1 MRPTAA
7 AFALLLVVAAFQQA
21 CTKAQSQPASA
32 LAAKVEVA
40 PVAFKSLPQWDD
52 FTGQMEA
59 INSVAIH
66 ARVGGYI
73 DAVAFQE
80 GAQVKKGQVLFQIDP
95 RPFQAEVDRAAAAL
109 ERAKAQGVLAQ
120 ADADRGQRLMD
131 QNAVAQGELERLQ
144 AEAKSAKADVQA
156 AEAALATARLNLSF
170 TKVESPI
177 DGRVSKA
184 VITRGNLISTAD
196 LLTTVVSDGPIYAA
210 FNADEQT
217 YLKYVEAARGHD
229 APVYLG
235 LMTEDGFPHKGRLAF
250 IDNAVDGKS
259 GTILGRAVFDN
270 ADGKFTPGL
279 FARVRL
285 VSSGTATV
293 AVAPEKAL
301 GEDLG
306 KRFVLVLTK
315 DNHVDYR
322 PVTLGPAIGD
332 LRVIREGLKPGEQIV
347 VSGLQKVKPGDP
359 VTPVQ
364 SAKPISTAELSTLTP
379 AS

>member
-1 MRPTAA
+1 
-7 AFALLLVVAAFQQA
+7 
-21 CTKAQSQPASA
+21 
-32 LAAKVEVA
+32 
-40 PVAFKSLPQWDD
+40 
-52 FTGQMEA
+52 MEA

-73 DAVAFQE
+73 DAVAFQQ
-80 GAQVKKGQVLFQIDP
+80 GARVKKGQVLFQIDP
-95 RPFQAEVDRAAAAL
+95 RPFQAEVDRTAAEL
-109 ERAKAQGVLAQ
+109 ERTKAQSVLAQ

-144 AEAKSAKADVQA
+144 AEAKSAKANVQA

-170 TKVESPI
+170 TRVVSPI

-184 VITRGNLISTAD
+184 VITQGNLIGTAD

-235 LMTEDGFPHKGRLAF
+235 LMTEDGFPHKGRLEF

-306 KRFVLVLTK
+306 KRYVLVLTK

-359 VTPVQ
+359 VTPVP

>member
-1 MRPTAA
+1 MA
-7 AFALLLVVAAFQQA
+7 
-21 CTKAQSQPASA
+21 
-32 LAAKVEVA
+32 
-40 PVAFKSLPQWDD
+40 
-52 FTGQMEA
+52 
-59 INSVAIH
+59 
-66 ARVGGYI
+66 
-73 DAVAFQE
+73 
-80 GAQVKKGQVLFQIDP
+80 
-95 RPFQAEVDRAAAAL
+95 
-109 ERAKAQGVLAQ
+109 
-120 ADADRGQRLMD
+120 

-144 AEAKSAKADVQA
+144 AESKSAKANIQA
-156 AEAALATARLNLSF
+156 AEATLATARLNLSF
-170 TKVESPI
+170 TRVTSPI

-184 VITRGNLISTAD
+184 VITRGNLITTAD

-210 FNADEQT
+210 FNTDEQT
-217 YLKYVEAARGHD
+217 YLRYVAAARGHE

-235 LMTEDGFPHKGRLAF
+235 LMTEDGFPHRGKLAF

-259 GTILGRAVFDN
+259 GTILGRAVFEN

-285 VSSGTATV
+285 VSQKVDTV
-293 AVAPEKAL
+293 ALAPERAL

-322 PVTLGPAIGD
+322 PVVLGPAIGE
-332 LRVIREGLKPGEQIV
+332 LRVVREGLKPGDQIV

-359 VTPVQ
+359 VTPVP
-364 SAKPISTAELSTLTP
+364 SAQPISTAQLSTLTP